1 MAREMLEV
9 IRPLVAMLDGTRGG
23 EELLAVALYVLLN
36 LGIGNDT

>member
-9 IRPLVAMLDGTRGG
+9 IRPLVAMLDDTRGG